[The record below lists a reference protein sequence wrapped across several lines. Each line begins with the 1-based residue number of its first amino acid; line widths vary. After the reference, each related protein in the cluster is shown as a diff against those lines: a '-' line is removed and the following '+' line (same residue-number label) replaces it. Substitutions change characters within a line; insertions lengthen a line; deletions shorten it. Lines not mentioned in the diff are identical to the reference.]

1 MESFPSIPGGAMGY
15 GSSPLM
21 QRPQPSASDLLMSA
35 AEMHRSGAMERF
47 KQPNPVHPQSVRKK
61 LKVIK

>member
-1 MESFPSIPGGAMGY
+1 MPTVPQIPGGENAY
-15 GSSPLM
+15 GSSPTA
-21 QRPQPSASDLLMSA
+21 QPSASDLLMA
-35 AEMHRSGAMERF
+35 ASDMHRSGAMEKF